1 MQEQLSR
8 TQGQDRRREAG
19 AADRPAAVGGMT
31 LPQAAVVCV
40 VLVLTVVMRLYGQM
54 PMTEIFQLLAGAAG
68 ISALIVVTVTPGG
81 RGKMA
86 AAVRGA
92 FQAGR

>member
-8 TQGQDRRREAG
+8 TQSQDRRSEMGDRPGPAG
-19 AADRPAAVGGMT
+19 AMT
-31 LPQAAVVCV
+31 LPQAAVVCM
-40 VLVLTVVMRLYGQM
+40 VLVLAVVMRLYGQM
-54 PMTEIFQLLAGAAG
+54 PMAEIFQLLAGGAG
-68 ISALIVVTVTPGG
+68 ISALIVVAVTPGG
-81 RGKMA
+81 RGKVA

>member
-8 TQGQDRRREAG
+8 TQSQDRRPESG
-19 AADRPAAVGGMT
+19 DRPAAGGMT

-40 VLVLTVVMRLYGQM
+40 VLVLTVGMRLYGQM
-54 PMTEIFQLLAGAAG
+54 PMAEIFQLLAGGAG

-81 RGKMA
+81 RGKVA
-86 AAVRGA
+86 AAIRG
-92 FQAGR
+92 FVQAGR

>member
-8 TQGQDRRREAG
+8 AHGQDRRREAG
-19 AADRPAAVGGMT
+19 ARSGQAGGMT

-40 VLVLTVVMRLYGQM
+40 VLVLAVVMRLYGQM
-54 PMTEIFQLLAGAAG
+54 PMAEIFQLLAGAAG

-81 RGKMA
+81 RGKVA
-86 AAVRGA
+86 AAVRG
-92 FQAGR
+92 FTQAGR

>member
-8 TQGQDRRREAG
+8 TQGLDRRREAG
-19 AADRPAAVGGMT
+19 ERPAPTGGMT

-40 VLVLTVVMRLYGQM
+40 VLVLAVVMRLYGQM

-68 ISALIVVTVTPGG
+68 ISALIVATVTPGG
-81 RGKMA
+81 RGKVA
-86 AAVRGA
+86 AAVRG
-92 FQAGR
+92 FTQAGR